1 MRRNENMRCQK
12 CGTPVGKDDLF
23 CPECG
28 SRIEQ
33 KSNTKVVV
41 IAAVIM
47 AAILAG
53 IIFWVMSGSSGDA
66 GRSETKSEDTKNK
79 NDSSKKKQEK
89 SKESTKPETVKQPE
103 EKNTNAAG
111 YILPESDSVYLTDA
125 DIDGLTL
132 RDLNYAKN
140 EIYARH
146 GRRFKSRELQDY
158 FNSQSWYTG
167 QYDADD
173 FDANYS
179 QSVLNDYEKK
189 NAELLRKKEFSLN
202 SGGYPL
208 DAQ

>member
-1 MRRNENMRCQK
+1 MRCQK

-89 SKESTKPETVKQPE
+89 SKESTKP
-103 EKNTNAAG
+103 
-111 YILPESDSVYLTDA
+111 
-125 DIDGLTL
+125 
-132 RDLNYAKN
+132 
-140 EIYARH
+140 
-146 GRRFKSRELQDY
+146 
-158 FNSQSWYTG
+158 
-167 QYDADD
+167 
-173 FDANYS
+173 
-179 QSVLNDYEKK
+179 
-189 NAELLRKKEFSLN
+189 
-202 SGGYPL
+202 
-208 DAQ
+208 

>member
-1 MRRNENMRCQK
+1 M
-12 CGTPVGKDDLF
+12 
-23 CPECG
+23 
-28 SRIEQ
+28 
-33 KSNTKVVV
+33 
-41 IAAVIM
+41 
-47 AAILAG
+47 
-53 IIFWVMSGSSGDA
+53 
-66 GRSETKSEDTKNK
+66 
-79 NDSSKKKQEK
+79 
-89 SKESTKPETVKQPE
+89 
-103 EKNTNAAG
+103 
-111 YILPESDSVYLTDA
+111 YLTDA